1 MPAVSEHVDRP
12 HTPGSDRASPD
23 AIALTPRRLFQL
35 RVILR
40 TSLWALPTLIVL
52 VAIAAAVALLA
63 LDGFA
68 GARLSARWSM
78 VPEISADGARSILGA
93 IAGSMITV
101 AGVVFSITVVVLA
114 LAASQY
120 TSRVLNNFLR
130 DRMTQTVLGT

>member
-1 MPAVSEHVDRP
+1 MPTA
-12 HTPGSDRASPD
+12 
-23 AIALTPRRLFQL
+23 RRLFQL